1 MASKNG
7 AGTVVEAFPV
17 ALDADALLAID
28 SLDTQTIPIPEW
40 RVSVVI
46 RPLTQAEAE
55 EIALDCMIGDP
66 QGGKQELDR
75 RAWNRH
81 MVARC
86 LVNPAMDLEQVE
98 RLFSKSAH
106 AVGKILKA
114 CMEINGQSTASGEE
128 DGAARAAFP
137 VELPKAPGV

>member
-7 AGTVVEAFPV
+7 AVAEPVGLPV
-17 ALDADALLAID
+17 ATDADAFLAID
-28 SLDTQTIPIPEW
+28 QMDTQTIPISEW
-40 RVSVVI
+40 SVSVVI

-55 EIALDCMIGDP
+55 EISLDCLIADP
-66 QGGKQELDR
+66 HSGKRELDR
-75 RAWNRH
+75 RAWNRR
-81 MVARC
+81 MVERC
-86 LVNPAMDLEQVE
+86 LVSPAMDLDQVE

-114 CMEINGQSTASGEE
+114 CMLINGQGETETE

-137 VELPKAPGV
+137 VERGQAPGV